1 MAAVAVACAIDC
13 AQAEVTRIEI
23 ASRTDILEGKPFGA
37 SGAYEKIVG
46 TVFFSVDPAHPRNSA
61 IVDLD
66 KAPRDAAGRVT
77 FSADL
82 YVLAPKDAA
91 RGNGVAFF
99 DVLNRGRKNILPDF
113 NRAPQVL
120 DPTAEADFGDGFLM
134 RQGYALVWV
143 GWQFDIPRRGGL
155 MALDAPSALDQGKP
169 ITGRV
174 STTFTP
180 NTAEAIYPLDDMGR
194 YADTT
199 RYPPLDPASEANTLT
214 VRDGFLGEPRIIP
227 RDQWQFGRMK
237 DGQLVPDISALYLK
251 GGYQPGHFY
260 ELSYEAKG
268 AVVAGL
274 GFAALRDMASAVK
287 HEQGGPIAA
296 RYTYAF
302 GRSQDGRFLRQ
313 FLYEGF
319 NADEQDRRVFDGVIS
334 HIAGSARSGDFN
346 SHFARPNGL
355 GFFVASL
362 FPYLDLDQHDPVTG
376 KTDGI
381 LTKLTPNRRP
391 KIFYTNSSGEYWG
404 GGRAAA
410 LTHTTLDG
418 LDDAKVP
425 DNVRIYLFAGTQHV
439 PGGYLPSQ
447 GPGQQKPNGNEYAW
461 AQRALLVA
469 MDRWVRDGVAPPP
482 SAHPRL
488 ADKTLVPSDK
498 IDFPAIPGVHSP
510 LTIPA
515 GYRADLAGPHTAHP
529 LPLLVPQVDRD
540 GNELSGIRLPNVAVP
555 LATYTGWNF
564 RNPSIGQPGE
574 LLPLTGSYIPFPV
587 TKAAREQ
594 ARDPRLSI
602 EERYGNRV
610 QYQLLV
616 TDAATRLVQEAYL
629 LNEDVQ
635 HVVQRAL
642 TNWDELTPRY
652 DARGELTSIGRVQV
666 LPEHST
672 THDPINSAWSRAQL
686 AW

>member
-1 MAAVAVACAIDC
+1 MRILRFGCVLIAAVACASYC

-23 ASRTDILEGKPFGA
+23 ASRTDVLGGKPLGA
-37 SGAYEKIVG
+37 AGAYEKIVG
-46 TVFFSVDPAHPRNSA
+46 KVFFSVDPAHPRNKA

-66 KAPRDAAGRVT
+66 KAPRDADGRVT

-91 RGNGVAFF
+91 RANGVAFF
-99 DVLNRGRKNILPDF
+99 DVLNRGRKNILRDF
-113 NRAPQVL
+113 NRAPAVP
-120 DPTAEADFGDGFLM
+120 DPTAEGDFGDGFLM
-134 RQGYALVWV
+134 RQGYTLVWV

-155 MALDAPSALDQGKP
+155 MALDAPPALDQGKA

-180 NTAEAIYPLDDMGR
+180 NTAEETYALDDMGR

-199 RYPPLDPASEANTLT
+199 RYPPLDPLSAANTLT
-214 VRDGFLGEPRIIP
+214 VRDGFLGAPRPIA
-227 RDQWQFGRMK
+227 RDQWQFGRLK
-237 DGQLVPDISALYLK
+237 DGQLVLDISALYLK
-251 GGYQPGHFY
+251 GGYEPGHFY

-287 HEQGGPIAA
+287 HRQGGPIAA
-296 RYTYAF
+296 RYVYAF
-302 GRSQDGRFLRQ
+302 GPSQDGRFLRE
-313 FLYEGF
+313 FLYQGF
-319 NADEQDRRVFDGVIS
+319 NADEEDRRAFDGVIS

-346 SHFARPNGL
+346 SRFARPNGL

-362 FPYLDLDQHDPVTG
+362 FPYLDLDQHDPVSG

-381 LTKLTPNRRP
+381 LMKLGPDQRP
-391 KIFYTNSSGEYWG
+391 KIFYTNSSDEYWG

-410 LTHTTLDG
+410 LIHTTLDG
-418 LDDAKVP
+418 GDDAKVP
-425 DNVRIYLFAGTQHV
+425 DNVRIYLVAGTQHV

-469 MDRWVRDGVAPPP
+469 MDRWVRDDVAPPP
-482 SAHPRL
+482 SSHPRL
-488 ADKTLVPSDK
+488 ADKTLVPRDK
-498 IDFPAIPGVHSP
+498 IDFPAIPGIRSP

-515 GYRADLAGPHTAHP
+515 GYRADLEGPHTAHP

-587 TKAAREQ
+587 TKAAREE

-602 EERYGNRV
+602 EERYGNRA
-610 QYQLLV
+610 QYQRLV
-616 TDAATRLVQEAYL
+616 TDAATKLAQAGYL
-629 LNEDVQ
+629 LNEDLDRVEE
-635 HVVQRAL
+635 RAL
-642 TNWDELTPRY
+642 ANWDEIT
-652 DARGELTSIGRVQV
+652 RGTS
-666 LPEHST
+666 
-672 THDPINSAWSRAQL
+672 L
-686 AW
+686 AGN